1 MGETLVSSEGSEI
14 EPINLETFRSRLR
27 ELSELRINAVNASD
41 DLPSDP
47 KKLLEDCTSDFLG
60 KVKQIESED
69 PDVVSLG
76 LEDLEAFMELLKKE
90 LFSAEEENSRI
101 SGEIETLTRTVAGD
115 SAQLDGDIEALAC
128 SLKYIDS
135 QDQHYFQFHL
145 PDGRLIPGDTHES
158 STHMFEDN
166 KFEILELDQRIEKS
180 KINLSGLQDLDY
192 ALKRAEAIGQI
203 EYMLSGV
210 KVIELEGT
218 CLRLSLKTPIPTSDS
233 FLLRHKLDCIRE
245 PTVMDH
251 ELLIEVVDKTLELK
265 SVEIFPSDVFIN
277 GIIDTV
283 KSLRDFVFLTGSSL
297 GWFLR
302 QVQHRILLCT
312 LRRLLVK
319 DANNS
324 RHSFEYSDRDETF
337 TAHLVGGVDA
347 FIKICQD
354 WPISNSALKLL
365 SIKTSNSHSKKSISL
380 SLICK
385 VKGCARWFQGVPG
398 LTALPLWSTQS
409 TLSCILRSW
418 RTLWTCRHA
427 ITLYGL

>member
-135 QDQHYFQFHL
+135 Q
-145 PDGRLIPGDTHES
+145 
-158 STHMFEDN
+158 
-166 KFEILELDQRIEKS
+166 ILELDQRIEKS

>member
-1 MGETLVSSEGSEI
+1 MAETLVSSEGLEM
-14 EPINLETFRSRLR
+14 EPIDLETIRSRLR
-27 ELSELRINAVNASD
+27 ELSELRINAVNAYN
-41 DLPSDP
+41 DLHSDP
-47 KKLLEDCTSDFLG
+47 KKLLEDCASNFQG

-69 PDVVSLG
+69 PNAASLG

-90 LFSAEEENSRI
+90 LLSAEEENLRI
-101 SGEIETLTRTVAGD
+101 SGEIETLTRTVAAD
-115 SAQLDGDIEALAC
+115 SVQLDGDLEALAC

-135 QDQHYFQFHL
+135 QFHL
-145 PDGRLIPGDTHES
+145 PDGRSIPGDTHES
-158 STHMFEDN
+158 STHMFDGN
-166 KFEILELDQRIEKS
+166 KFEILELDQRIERS
-180 KINLSGLQDLDY
+180 KINLSVLQDLDY
-192 ALKRAEAIGQI
+192 TLKRVEAIGQI
-203 EYMLSGV
+203 EYMFSGV

-218 CLRLSLKTPIPTSDS
+218 CLRLSLKTPIPTPDS
-233 FLLRHKLDCIRE
+233 LLLRHKLDCARE
-245 PTVMDH
+245 PTVLDH

-265 SVEIFPSDVFIN
+265 SVEIFPNDVFIN
-277 GIIDTV
+277 GIIDAV
-283 KSLRDFVFLTGSSL
+283 KSLRDFVFPSGSSL

-302 QVQHRILLCT
+302 QVQHRIVLCT

-319 DANNS
+319 DAKKS

-385 VKGCARWFQGVPG
+385 VKELANSLDMQTRHHLVQFVDAIEEI
-398 LTALPLWSTQS
+398 LVREMQS
-409 TLSCILRSW
+409 ELHSDNTS
-418 RTLWTCRHA
+418 A
-427 ITLYGL
+427 